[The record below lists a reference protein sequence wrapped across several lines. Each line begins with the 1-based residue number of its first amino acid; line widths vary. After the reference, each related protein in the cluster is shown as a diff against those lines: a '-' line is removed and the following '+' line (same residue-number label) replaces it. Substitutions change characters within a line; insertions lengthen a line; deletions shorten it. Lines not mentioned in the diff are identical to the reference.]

1 MSLNHFRKG
10 VRIEINRNFGYQQGH
25 GITPARECV
34 LKFVR
39 SMKQRMY
46 ANHSRKGVRIEMTGF
61 LRRESNPNHSRKG
74 VCIEIY
80 LFLQKYFFFANIS

>member
-1 MSLNHFRKG
+1 MERQKDINAYMELGKEEHEENHSRKG
-10 VRIEINRNFGYQQGH
+10 VRIEIWNQMDRDRS

-46 ANHSRKGVRIEMTGF
+46 GITPARECVLKHSVLFEF
-61 LRRESNPNHSRKG
+61 LR
-74 VCIEIY
+74 
-80 LFLQKYFFFANIS
+80 F